1 MTKENTSA
9 GGELIRSG
17 RGWSPREDG
26 WNQAADPQPAPA
38 APAATPAR
46 DAINDELDREASDRA
61 AALRKAGLTDEE
73 IGRHTGATGKPQAA
87 PAQASLQAR
96 LDEVRAMRTSCPKDY
111 WSAPIQEA
119 ERELI
124 AAIERSKSGKVMPAK
139 TEDAGEGSDPATGE
153 EKPTAAETRLAALR
167 SEIEEVKEL
176 RKTDRRAY
184 DKNEALQ
191 QKERELLAEAEV
203 AEIGL
208 YLGEDVAAEVR
219 EMWSEQ
225 GGVEARIGTLAGMVR
240 SISGALSTED
250 TTAFGSEFDA
260 LPARARVT
268 IMDHFSTDGGSLSA
282 RRAAIE
288 KSLSGADL
296 AAVKAFWGKWGVA
309 IRAGLVR

>member
-9 GGELIRSG
+9 GGVLIRSG

-96 LDEVRAMRTSCPKDY
+96 LDEVRAMRTSRPKDY

-124 AAIERSKSGKVMPAK
+124 AAIERSKSGKVAPAK

-153 EKPTAAETRLAALR
+153 AEPTATEAKLA
-167 SEIEEVKEL
+167 EL
-176 RKTDRRAY
+176 REELDQIAEARKADRKRYDERA
-184 DKNEALQ
+184 Q
-191 QKERELLAEAEV
+191 QRERELLAEIETV
-203 AEIGL
+203 ELGRFIGQ
-208 YLGEDVAAEVR
+208 DIASDVR
-219 EMWSEQ
+219 ETWGDQ
-225 GGVEARIGTLAGMVR
+225 GGVEARLGVVAGMVR
-240 SISGALSTED
+240 SLTESF
-250 TTAFGSEFDA
+250 TPEQTQAFGTEFDR
-260 LPARARVT
+260 LPAAARVQ
-268 IMDHFSTDGGSLSA
+268 ILDHFSVSDGSLSA

-288 KSLSGADL
+288 RSLSGTEL
-296 AAVKAFWGKWGVA
+296 SAVKAFWSKWGSAVEK
-309 IRAGLVR
+309 GLVR